1 MWPASRKGW
10 ASASL
15 GQAPSPAPVTV
26 RGKESGEVLPLAV
39 HFQLTAHYL
48 TFQKASEYLNKTL
61 QIFVITRWCLFVHL
75 TKLNAKSI
83 INSFKRHQH
92 VRFWWSLVLVTQS
105 CPSVT
110 PWTIAHQGPLSMAF
124 SRQEY
129 WRGLPFPSS
138 GDLPDPGIELGF
150 LPCRLRKQVLCYTI
164 RPFRLFY
171 LYI

>member
-1 MWPASRKGW
+1 MSF
-10 ASASL
+10 SL
-15 GQAPSPAPVTV
+15 TGQAPSPASVTV

-129 WRGLPFPSS
+129 WRIAISFFRRSSWPRDRTRLPA
-138 GDLPDPGIELGF
+138 LQIEEAGV
-150 LPCRLRKQVLCYTI
+150 VLYNTS
-164 RPFRLFY
+164 F
-171 LYI
+171 